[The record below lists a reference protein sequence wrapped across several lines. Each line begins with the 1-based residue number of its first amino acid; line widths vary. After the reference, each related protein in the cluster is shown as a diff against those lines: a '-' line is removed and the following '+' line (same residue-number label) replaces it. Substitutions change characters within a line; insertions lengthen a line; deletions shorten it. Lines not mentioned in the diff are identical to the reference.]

1 MPFKFKRWWKGIAIA
16 TLAFQLLCLV
26 ISPNPV
32 SIMLIPVGT
41 AIFGGS
47 APLVLF
53 GFQDFLNT
61 NKTALGRSLGLAQ
74 ALFCA
79 GFAWFGIRAVWAAIV
94 VSLALLGWKL
104 D

>member
-1 MPFKFKRWWKGIAIA
+1 MPFKFKRWWKGIGLA
-16 TLAFQLLCLV
+16 TLALELLCLV
-26 ISPNPV
+26 ISPNPISV
-32 SIMLIPVGT
+32 LLIPVGT
-41 AIFGGS
+41 AIFGGA

-53 GFQDFLNT
+53 GLQDFLNA
-61 NKTALGRSLGLAQ
+61 NKTALVRSLGLAP

-79 GFAWFGIRAVWAAIV
+79 GLSWSGIRAVWAAIV

>member
-1 MPFKFKRWWKGIAIA
+1 MPFKFKRWWKGIGLA
-16 TLAFQLLCLV
+16 TLALELLCLV
-26 ISPNPV
+26 ISPNPI

-41 AIFGGS
+41 AIFGGA

-53 GFQDFLNT
+53 GFQDFITPHKSSLSRT
-61 NKTALGRSLGLAQ
+61 LGLAQ

-79 GFAWFGIRAVWAAIV
+79 GLAWSGIQAAWAAILT
-94 VSLALLGWKL
+94 SLALLGWKL